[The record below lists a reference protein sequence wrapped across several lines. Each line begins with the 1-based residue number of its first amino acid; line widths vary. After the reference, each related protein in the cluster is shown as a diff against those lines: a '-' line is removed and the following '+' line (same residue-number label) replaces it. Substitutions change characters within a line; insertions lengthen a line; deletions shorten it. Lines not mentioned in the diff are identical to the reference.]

1 MVSDPVKMELEV
13 TVGYLV
19 RILGAKFTSSVRAV
33 YIRNRPSHLSSSQNL
48 IEIKS

>member
-1 MVSDPVKMELEV
+1 MSDHVKMELEV

-19 RILGAKFTSSVRAV
+19 RILGAKFTSSVRAA

-48 IEIKS
+48 IVN